1 MRNEKSFEFIID
13 RGDDIMGERSIKHNE
28 AKKKKKADANVA
40 APSLSQRP
48 IVTQPELIKKK
59 KKPQ

>member
-1 MRNEKSFEFIID
+1 VFLLRVHINID
-13 RGDDIMGERSIKHNE
+13 RGDNKMGERSIKHNE
-28 AKKKKKADANVA
+28 VKKKKKADVNDP

>member
-1 MRNEKSFEFIID
+1 
-13 RGDDIMGERSIKHNE
+13 MGERSIKHNE

-48 IVTQPELIKKK
+48 IVTQPELIKKE